1 MNITL
6 NGLEYGSNLIT
17 FTDIPNILKVSD
29 EEYGS
34 YATFAMTFAG
44 DLSASVTGDGQYHIT
59 FMNESIRNVITPS
72 NAVNKNFYISN
83 SNISLAAS
91 VARAMRNCPTV
102 AANFNIQNDDNTVTL
117 TARAIGQVW
126 SNMQGGYYET
136 NIPAANL
143 AITGVDG
150 STSSPLHG
158 SKIDVDVYT
167 EDENAQPKY
176 VTTLEKNFY
185 NGEAAFN
192 LSPVLTSF
200 ADYGRYYPYTLK
212 VSTISNGNYSLLGNV
227 DKNYISVGYMCNQGN
242 KYLINDYMNLAANY
256 NRGASREF
264 DNNTL
269 LYVYEPSIDLSFYA
283 GNLGGMTYF
292 VTYYDS
298 AFNVITSTTSTW
310 RNSDS
315 SKGLWDFH
323 ISLDAQIDGN
333 AYSAFNKAFYID
345 IDLGN
350 SVQLRYNVIKPIKA
364 TEYGQRI
371 LWRNSYGGISFF
383 DFTGKKEE
391 TRDVE
396 TKTYQ
401 KNIFGYY
408 DNPMNEL
415 DRAYDNVVKYNVT
428 LKSHLFENDGK
439 YIFNDLLQSSYVWT
453 RINGEN
459 YVIILD
465 SVDVTETDNNNI
477 YEATIKYHYSQEP
490 SLI

>member
-1 MNITL
+1 MTIKL
-6 NGLEYGSNLIT
+6 NGLEYGSNLVT
-17 FTDIPNILKVSD
+17 FTDIPNILKVED
-29 EEYGS
+29 YDWGT
-34 YATFAMTFAG
+34 YATFTMTFAG

-72 NAVNKNFYISN
+72 NAFNKNFYISN
-83 SNISLAAS
+83 SNTSLAAS
-91 VARAMRNCPTV
+91 VARAIRNCPTI
-102 AANFNIQNDDNTVTL
+102 AANFNIQNNENTVTL

-126 SNMQGGYYET
+126 SNMGSGYYET
-136 NIPAANL
+136 NIPTANL

-150 STSSPLHG
+150 SASSDLHG

-167 EDENAQPKY
+167 EDENGTKY

-200 ADYGRYYPYTLK
+200 AEYGRYNPYTLK
-212 VSTISNGNYSLLGNV
+212 VSTISDGNYSLLGNV
-227 DKNYISVGYMCNQGN
+227 DTNYISVGYMCNQGN

-256 NRGASREF
+256 NRGTSRDF
-264 DNNTL
+264 ANNTL

-283 GNLGGMTYF
+283 GGNGGMSITKTF
-292 VTYYDS
+292 YDS
-298 AFNVITSTTSTW
+298 AFNVLTAITTTW
-310 RNSDS
+310 RNTDS
-315 SKGLWDFH
+315 SKGLWDLNITLSDQGYRF
-323 ISLDAQIDGN
+323 
-333 AYSAFNKAFYID
+333 FNNAFYVD
-345 IDLGN
+345 IQLG
-350 SVQLRYNVIKPIKA
+350 SSDPIRYNVIKPIKA

-391 TRDVE
+391 TRSVE

-415 DRAYDNVVKYNVT
+415 DRAYDNEVKYQVT

-459 YVIILD
+459 YVIIID
-465 SVDVTETDNNNI
+465 SVSVDETDNNNI
-477 YEATIKYHYSQEP
+477 YEATVKYHYSMEP
-490 SLI
+490 SII

>member
-6 NGLEYGSNLIT
+6 NGLEYGSNLVT

-29 EEYGS
+29 EDYGT
-34 YATFAMTFAG
+34 YATFTMTFAG

-72 NAVNKNFYISN
+72 NAINKNFYISN
-83 SNISLAAS
+83 SNTSLAAS
-91 VARAMRNCPTV
+91 VARAIRNCPTI
-102 AANFNIQNDDNTVTL
+102 AANFNIENDDNTVTL
-117 TARAIGQVW
+117 TARVIGQVW
-126 SNMQGGYYET
+126 SNMASGYYET

-150 STSSPLHG
+150 SASSPLHG
-158 SKIDVDVYT
+158 SKIDVDIYS
-167 EDENAQPKY
+167 DNNY
-176 VTTLEKNFY
+176 ITTLEKNFY

-192 LSPVLTSF
+192 LSPVLTSL
-200 ADYGRYYPYTLK
+200 AEYGKYHPYTLK
-212 VSTISNGNYSLLGNV
+212 VSTISDSDGNYSLLGNV
-227 DKNYISVGYMCNQGN
+227 DTNYISVGYMCNQGN
-242 KYLINDYMNLAANY
+242 KFLFNDYFNLAANY
-256 NRGASREF
+256 NRGTSRDF
-264 DNNTL
+264 ANNTI

-283 GNLGGMTYF
+283 GSNTGGMSI
-292 VTYYDS
+292 VKTYYDS
-298 AFNVITSTTSTW
+298 AYNVLTAYTTTWHRTDSNGLYDLSIPLNEQGYRFFN
-310 RNSDS
+310 D
-315 SKGLWDFH
+315 
-323 ISLDAQIDGN
+323 
-333 AYSAFNKAFYID
+333 AFYVD
-345 IDLGN
+345 IQFGSNDPI
-350 SVQLRYNVIKPIKA
+350 RYNVIKPIKA

-391 TRDVE
+391 TRTVE

-415 DRAYDNVVKYNVT
+415 DRAYDNEVKYQVT

-459 YVIILD
+459 YVIIID

-477 YEATIKYHYSQEP
+477 YEATVKYHYSQEP